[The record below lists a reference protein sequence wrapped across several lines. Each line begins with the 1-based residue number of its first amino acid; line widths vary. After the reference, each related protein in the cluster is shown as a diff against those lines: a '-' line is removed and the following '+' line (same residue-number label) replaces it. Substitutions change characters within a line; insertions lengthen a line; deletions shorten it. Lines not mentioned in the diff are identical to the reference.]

1 MDGKLMSAPF
11 DKIGARAKA
20 FVVPTLD
27 ADRLVRLD
35 VRTDA
40 RGPFYEILV
49 LPHVT
54 LRAVDVRP
62 DMRHLLLLA
71 VDHSRVGGGGEKH
84 KFLCGHDERHWFVAG
99 VPAERGVADV
109 RGAMES
115 LKPKGVQWLQ
125 DRLNVKY
132 AERIERRTAAYIRQG
147 EWFFI
152 RPNRTTGT
160 FNPRGLLVRCNEPLS
175 RGAGSK
181 PHVAQLA
188 CRHGGEVVH
197 VSARYPRGLTVAE
210 YEKLIRSS
218 PHLKRE
224 RWWTARRN
232 PDAFVRGAVRH
243 PDHATIVLDDWHQV
257 LMNEEGKSPAM
268 RHIAFVD

>member
-1 MDGKLMSAPF
+1 MDGKLITAPF
-11 DKIGARAKA
+11 DRIGARAKA
-20 FVVPTLD
+20 FVVPKLER
-27 ADRLVRLD
+27 DRLVRLD
-35 VRTDA
+35 VRSDA
-40 RGPFYEILV
+40 RGPFYELLV

-71 VDHSRVGGGGEKH
+71 VDHVKGEKH

-99 VPAERGVADV
+99 VPAGRGAADV

-115 LKPKGVQWLQ
+115 LKPKGVLWLQ
-125 DRLNVKY
+125 DRMNVKF
-132 AERIERRTAAYIRQG
+132 EKRIKRRTAAYIRQG
-147 EWFFI
+147 EWFFV
-152 RPNRTTGT
+152 RPRINGSIST
-160 FNPRGLLVRCNEPLS
+160 RGLIITRNEPLS
-175 RGAGSK
+175 RGTGSK
-181 PHVAQLA
+181 PHVAQFA
-188 CRHGGEVVH
+188 CRYGGEVVH
-197 VSARYPRGLTVAE
+197 VSKRYPRGLTGSE
-210 YEKLIRSS
+210 YEKLIRHN

-232 PDAFVRGAVRH
+232 PNVFVRGTIRH
-243 PDHATIVLDDWHQV
+243 SDHATIALDDWHQV